1 MAFRL
6 NVKNGKIHST
16 QSLCPWGQKL
26 KEGDYIDYNTINEAR
41 AEAKKNK
48 KPPCLCKRCHYR
60 DDLQREID
68 I

>member
-16 QSLCPWGQKL
+16 QSLCHWGRNL
-26 KEGDYIDYNTINEAR
+26 KEGDYIDYNTFG
-41 AEAKKNK
+41 EAKAKAKEDKNL
-48 KPPCLCKRCHYR
+48 PCLCKRCR
-60 DDLQREID
+60 FREDLQREMD